1 MRVLE
6 RSGAAIL
13 AWVLGVLVLG
23 VPASL
28 SAQGDGFLLKRPVVS
43 IGFWG
48 GYAIPRVN
56 SQIFDDT
63 REQLT
68 VDKGDFESAAFG
80 FEIAYRASER
90 FDISLGTGVSH
101 SSTDSEFRDFVGV
114 DDLPILQT
122 TRLTMVPTVV
132 SVKAYLS
139 DRGRSV
145 SSFVW
150 IPEKWSPYIG
160 AGGGV
165 LWYRFEQEGE
175 FVDFDTFEIFNDTF
189 TSDGSTPT
197 GHVFAGLDVSVAPRV
212 VLTGEGRYS
221 FASTDLGREFTGFD
235 EIDLAGF
242 QARIGFSVRF

>member
-1 MRVLE
+1 MRVYD
-6 RSGAAIL
+6 RTGAAIF

-23 VPASL
+23 VPAAL
-28 SAQGDGFLLKRPVVS
+28 SAQGDGFLLKKPVVS
-43 IGFWG
+43 IGFWA
-48 GYAIPRVN
+48 GYAIPRVD
-56 SQIFDDT
+56 SEIFADT
-63 REQLT
+63 QDQLT
-68 VDKGDFESAAFG
+68 VGENDFESAAFG
-80 FEIAYRASER
+80 IDIAYRVNER
-90 FDISLGTGVSH
+90 FDVSLGTGVSH

-114 DDLPILQT
+114 DDLPIFQT
-122 TRLTMVPTVV
+122 TRFTMVPTVI
-132 SVKAYLS
+132 SAKAYLK

-160 AGGGV
+160 GGGGV

-175 FVDFDTFEIFNDTF
+175 FVDFDTLEIFNDTF
-189 TSDGSTPT
+189 TSDGTTAT
-197 GHVFAGLDVSVAPRV
+197 GHVFAGVDLSLSPRL

-221 FASTDLGREFTGFD
+221 FASTELGRDFIGFD